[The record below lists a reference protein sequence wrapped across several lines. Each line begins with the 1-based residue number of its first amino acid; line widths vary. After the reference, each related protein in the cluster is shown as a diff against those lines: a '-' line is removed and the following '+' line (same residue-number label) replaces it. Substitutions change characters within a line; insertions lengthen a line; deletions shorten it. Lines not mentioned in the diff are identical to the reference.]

1 MSTQGAVW
9 TNVAPDRNLLIFH
22 NYCQRKPQRDT
33 IKNPQNQ
40 MRGCAIKQ
48 ETFKKED
55 ARQGTLIISAVNSTQ
70 PWAILCYDIITEQGN
85 YEAHYMS
92 RKTSHVT
99 TKDHC
104 QEKIS
109 YWPHC
114 RLQIYG
120 KS

>member
-70 PWAILCYDIITEQGN
+70 LYCV
-85 YEAHYMS
+85 M
-92 RKTSHVT
+92 TS
-99 TKDHC
+99 
-104 QEKIS
+104 
-109 YWPHC
+109 
-114 RLQIYG
+114 
-120 KS
+120 